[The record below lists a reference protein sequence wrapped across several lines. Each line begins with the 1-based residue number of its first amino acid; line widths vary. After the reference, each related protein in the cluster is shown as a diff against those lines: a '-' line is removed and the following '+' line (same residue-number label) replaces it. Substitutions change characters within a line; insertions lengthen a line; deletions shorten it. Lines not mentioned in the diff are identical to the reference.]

1 MSEYFVPAGSGEAE
15 FVEKRSSFLGHVR
28 FVETEDA
35 ARDFINEMKKKHY
48 DARHNC
54 WCYMIREGAVRY
66 SDDGEPQGTAGLP
79 MLEVFKRE
87 GVENVVC
94 VVTRYF
100 GGVLLGTGGLLRAY
114 TKSAKDAL
122 DAAGIAAVRRWV
134 KLEVGCPY
142 SLFERMKT
150 ECLSLD
156 GAVQNVDY
164 GATVLLS
171 LLLPENNA
179 EAFSARVTELSMQRA
194 GCRRGAYA
202 GQNKMKADRR
212 YVFGSCQLNF
222 FGGTAVPPKI
232 FSRKFK
238 INCREMRICVV

>member
-28 FVETEDA
+28 FAETEDA
-35 ARDFINEMKKKHY
+35 AREFINEMKKKHY

-54 WCYMIREGAVRY
+54 WCYIIREGAVRY

-79 MLEVFKRE
+79 MLEVFRRE

-134 KLEVGCPY
+134 KLETVCPY
-142 SLFERMKT
+142 SLLERMKT
-150 ECLSLD
+150 ECMALE
-156 GAVQNVDY
+156 GAVSDVEY
-164 GATVLLS
+164 GADVRMS
-171 LLLPENNA
+171 FLLPEAKA
-179 EAFSARVTELSMQRA
+179 EAFCARVTELS
-194 GCRRGAYA
+194 A
-202 GQNKMKADRR
+202 GQSSAKAVGEELMPVR
-212 YVFGSCQLNF
+212 V
-222 FGGTAVPPKI
+222 K
-232 FSRKFK
+232 
-238 INCREMRICVV
+238 

>member
-28 FVETEDA
+28 FAGTEDT
-35 ARDFINEMKKKHY
+35 AREFINEMKKKHY

-54 WCYMIREGAVRY
+54 WCYIIRGGAVRY

-79 MLEVFKRE
+79 MLEVFRRE

-134 KLEVGCPY
+134 KLETVCPY
-142 SLFERMKT
+142 SLLERMKT
-150 ECLSLD
+150 ECMALE
-156 GAVQNVDY
+156 GAVSDVEY
-164 GATVLLS
+164 GADVRMS
-171 LLLPENNA
+171 FLLPEAKA
-179 EAFSARVTELSMQRA
+179 EAFCARVTELS
-194 GCRRGAYA
+194 A
-202 GQNKMKADRR
+202 GQSSAKAVGEELMPVR
-212 YVFGSCQLNF
+212 V
-222 FGGTAVPPKI
+222 K
-232 FSRKFK
+232 
-238 INCREMRICVV
+238 

>member
-28 FVETEDA
+28 FAGTEDA
-35 ARDFINEMKKKHY
+35 AREFINEMKKKHY

-54 WCYMIREGAVRY
+54 WCYIIREGAVRY

-79 MLEVFKRE
+79 MLEVFRRE

-134 KLEVGCPY
+134 KFEAACPY
-142 SLFERMKT
+142 SLLERMKT
-150 ECLSLD
+150 ECMALD
-156 GAVQNVDY
+156 GAVENIEY
-164 GATVLLS
+164 GADVRLT
-171 LLLPENNA
+171 LLLPEAKA
-179 EAFSARVTELSMQRA
+179 EAFCARVTELS
-194 GCRRGAYA
+194 A
-202 GQNKMKADRR
+202 GQ
-212 YVFGSCQLNF
+212 
-222 FGGTAVPPKI
+222 
-232 FSRKFK
+232 SRAQTVGEELMPVRVK
-238 INCREMRICVV
+238 